1 MERVFRCRAV
11 TTKAKI
17 KVTLNRK
24 EDMCSVGPTVAHQ
37 LNFLIILT
45 SSNFWILIDI
55 KIWASRYLK
64 EEIFGLVFKSLL
76 IADAEDD
83 FSVY

>member
-1 MERVFRCRAV
+1 M
-11 TTKAKI
+11 
-17 KVTLNRK
+17 
-24 EDMCSVGPTVAHQ
+24 AHQ

-45 SSNFWILIDI
+45 SSKFWILIDI

>member
-11 TTKAKI
+11 TAKAKI
-17 KVTLNRK
+17 KVTLNR
-24 EDMCSVGPTVAHQ
+24 EDDVCSVGPTVAHQ

-55 KIWASRYLK
+55 KIWASKYLK
-64 EEIFGLVFKSLL
+64 EEIDTYSNAWNRNDLRFR
-76 IADAEDD
+76 AE
-83 FSVY
+83 

>member
-1 MERVFRCRAV
+1 M
-11 TTKAKI
+11 
-17 KVTLNRK
+17 
-24 EDMCSVGPTVAHQ
+24 AHQ
-37 LNFLIILT
+37 LNILIILT

-55 KIWASRYLK
+55 KIWASRSRHLK